1 MNRIDFFKSIAMLP
15 LITCNMKLQDFSKI
29 MGDHPAP
36 DKALANQSN
45 TPKLP
50 ALFVGHGSP
59 MNALDDNA
67 FTRSLRKLGAEFKK
81 EGQIPAAILVV
92 SAHWLTRGSF
102 VNVSEKQETIH
113 DFGGFPQALFDMQ
126 YPAPGSPEKAKET
139 ALLSHLLHETNEWGL
154 DHGAWTILVHLF
166 PEAKIPVF
174 QMSIDYY
181 QPMQYHLNLAA
192 ELRSLRE
199 KGVLII
205 GSGNIVHNL
214 RMSVPKLQQ
223 GDASPYDW
231 ATEFDTWVAKKITDG
246 DYAAL
251 ADYEKMGA
259 AGKLAV
265 PTPDHYIPMLY
276 TLGLA
281 DGKEEIKQVYTSVE
295 YGGLSMRTFQV
306 G

>member
-1 MNRIDFFKSIAMLP
+1 MNRKDFLKSMALLP
-15 LITCNMKLQDFSKI
+15 LVTCNMKLQDFPKI
-29 MGDHPAP
+29 VGQGP
-36 DKALANQSN
+36 S

-59 MNALDDNA
+59 MNALEDNA
-67 FTRSLRKLGAEFKK
+67 FTRSLKKLGAEFKK
-81 EGQIPAAILVV
+81 DGKKPSAILVV

-102 VNVSEKQETIH
+102 VNISEKQKTIH
-113 DFGGFPQALFDMQ
+113 DFGGFPQELFDMQ
-126 YPAPGSPEKAKET
+126 YPASGSPEKAKET

-154 DHGAWTILVHLF
+154 DHGAWTVLVHLF
-166 PEAKIPVF
+166 PDADIPVF
-174 QMSIDYY
+174 QLSIDFY
-181 QPMQYHLNLAA
+181 QPMQYHLDLAK

-199 KGVLII
+199 KGVLVI

-214 RMSVPKLQQ
+214 RMSMPKLQMS
-223 GDASPYDW
+223 DNTPYDW
-231 ATEFDTWVAKKITDG
+231 ATEFDTWVKGKIDSG

-251 ADYEKMGA
+251 ANYEQIGS

-265 PTPDHYIPMLY
+265 PTTDHYIPMLY

-281 DGKEEIKQVYTSVE
+281 DGKEEIKQVYESVE

-306 G
+306 GA

>member
-1 MNRIDFFKSIAMLP
+1 MDRIDFLKTLAMLP
-15 LITCNMKLQDFSKI
+15 LATCNMKLQDFPKVIESS
-29 MGDHPAP
+29 AA
-36 DKALANQSN
+36 KAAAG
-45 TPKLP
+45 KMP

-59 MNALDDNA
+59 MNALEDNA

-81 EGQIPAAILVV
+81 EGKTPAAILVV

-102 VNVSEKQETIH
+102 VNISEKPRTIH
-113 DFGGFPQALFDMQ
+113 DFGGFPQDLFDMQ
-126 YPAPGSPEKAKET
+126 YPAPGSPQKAKEA

-154 DHGAWTILVHLF
+154 DHGAWTVLVHLF
-166 PEAKIPVF
+166 PEADIPVF
-174 QMSIDYY
+174 QLSIDFY
-181 QPMQYHLNLAA
+181 QPMQYHLDLAK

-199 KGVLII
+199 KGVLVI

-214 RMSVPKLQQ
+214 RMSMPKLQMS
-223 GDASPYDW
+223 DTSPYDW
-231 ATEFDTWVAKKITDG
+231 ATEFDTWVGKKITDG

-251 ADYEKMGA
+251 TDYEQIGP

-265 PTPDHYIPMLY
+265 PTTDHYIPMLY

-281 DGKEEIKQVYTSVE
+281 DGKEEIRQVYESVE

>member
-1 MNRIDFFKSIAMLP
+1 MKRNDFLKSMALLP
-15 LITCNMKLQDFSKI
+15 LVTCNMKLQDFPKI
-29 MGDHPAP
+29 LDA
-36 DKALANQSN
+36 SN
-45 TPKLP
+45 TKSPGGKMP

-59 MNALDDNA
+59 MNALEDNE
-67 FTRSLRKLGAEFKK
+67 FTRKLKALGAEFKK
-81 EGQIPAAILVV
+81 EGKTPTAILVV

-102 VNVSEKQETIH
+102 VNVSEKQKTIH
-113 DFGGFPQALFDMQ
+113 DFGGFPQALFDME
-126 YPAPGSPEKAKET
+126 YPAKGAPATAKET

-166 PEAKIPVF
+166 PEANIPVF

-181 QPMQYHLNLAA
+181 QPMQYHLDLATQ
-192 ELRSLRE
+192 LRSLRE
-199 KGVLII
+199 KGVLVI

-214 RMSVPKLQQ
+214 RMSIPKLQM
-223 GDASPYDW
+223 GDNAPYDW
-231 ATEFDTWVAKKITDG
+231 ATEFDTWVEQKIASG

-251 ADYEKMGA
+251 ANYEQIGT
-259 AGKLAV
+259 AGKLSV
-265 PTPDHYIPMLY
+265 PTTDHYIPMLY

-281 DGKEEIKQVYTSVE
+281 DGKEEVKQVYTSVE